1 MSFLHLLQNA
11 NCLPLWKSC
20 CQRCSK
26 SLAPRW
32 LVPTAQFFLY
42 FWMLQTLAFLR
53 FCRYQADWPSPN
65 KEVFWVLLGAM
76 FFLPIA
82 MYQLFTAWSLL
93 LAISSNCTCSLL
105 VILLYSIS
113 QEIFDARLDWSQ
125 LWWTVYEQLIVT
137 FSWSISQW
145 LISDKG
151 MVADVPYF

>member
-1 MSFLHLLQNA
+1 
-11 NCLPLWKSC
+11 
-20 CQRCSK
+20 
-26 SLAPRW
+26 
-32 LVPTAQFFLY
+32 
-42 FWMLQTLAFLR
+42 
-53 FCRYQADWPSPN
+53 
-65 KEVFWVLLGAM
+65 
-76 FFLPIA
+76 